1 MAPLSILVIDDE
13 NAMCETLIFA
23 LAAQG
28 YRVITASDGRE
39 GLRKFLAED
48 VALVITDIVMPE
60 IDGIGVLRKIKEASP
75 QTPVIVMSG
84 WRRLGRTFYL
94 EAACALGADDSIAK
108 PFTIQQMK
116 MKIDHCIS
124 R

>member
-1 MAPLSILVIDDE
+1 MVPLSILVIDDE
-13 NAMCETLIFA
+13 NAMCETLNFA
-23 LAAQG
+23 LAA
-28 YRVITASDGRE
+28 RE